1 VSITSG
7 TTYTGSVYVRDAGQR
22 YVQIV
27 GDSSV
32 FGTGVY
38 VNFDL
43 NDGTYAATG
52 CTATATSV
60 GNSWWR
66 LTVTAAATS
75 TGTGNLAIAFGTS
88 KLNGRLPSFS
98 GNDYD
103 GVLVWGFQFE
113 QSSFPS
119 SYIAT
124 SGSASTRTADS
135 LSVATADIPGFSEGV
150 GTIVCETGGVASSTV
165 GNQLAFGLNGPASSN
180 QFSAGVNAGGVSDS
194 TVRVYSQTPAGDQ
207 AFLNPGTA
215 TVGAGYKLACRYE
228 LDNIAAS
235 MNGGTVV
242 SDTSGQV
249 PVGIDTLW
257 IGELDGNYH
266 INSNI
271 KRIALYSEALTD
283 TELQSL
289 TS

>member
-1 VSITSG
+1 YSGQPRFEYEPTGDRGAKGLLLESSSTNLARYSSAVDSWGNSANRTVSSNAAVAPDGSLTADLVVPTSTSGIHYVGDFSVSITSG

-165 GNQLAFGLNGPASSN
+165 GNQLAFGLNGPA
-180 QFSAGVNAGGVSDS
+180 
-194 TVRVYSQTPAGDQ
+194 
-207 AFLNPGTA
+207 
-215 TVGAGYKLACRYE
+215 
-228 LDNIAAS
+228 
-235 MNGGTVV
+235 
-242 SDTSGQV
+242 
-249 PVGIDTLW
+249 
-257 IGELDGNYH
+257 
-266 INSNI
+266 
-271 KRIALYSEALTD
+271 
-283 TELQSL
+283 
-289 TS
+289 